1 MLIER
6 NPYSGV
12 YYAIW
17 NPYARIPGT
26 NTASGRTPLVIAQSR
41 DGIAFTGFT
50 VLEGD
55 PELGFCYP
63 AIGFTGPG
71 EMLLSYCAGS
81 GSLGDEACLVRTR
94 IAKIAP

>member
-6 NPYSGV
+6 NPYSGI

-26 NTASGRTPLVIAQSR
+26 NTASGRTPLVIARSR
-41 DGIAFTGFT
+41 DGIEFTGFT

-63 AIGFTGPG
+63 AICFLSAD
-71 EMLLSYCAGS
+71 EMLISYCFGQVNTAKQLS
-81 GSLGDEACLVRTR
+81 ETR
-94 IAKIAP
+94 IRRLRVN